1 MKTNGQSLR
10 IAGRHD
16 GKKIAF
22 TGQGNP
28 NSGVIIGDTSAMII
42 EAQATPR
49 LAAKVIDGNL
59 TEGYGKCITITPSQN
74 GSENVTQPLR
84 TRYETLYDRS
94 RFKISKLG

>member
-16 GKKIAF
+16 GKEIAFIEIGDGLWAF

-49 LAAKVIDGNL
+49 VAAKVIDGDL
-59 TEGYGKCITITPSQN
+59 TEG
-74 GSENVTQPLR
+74 
-84 TRYETLYDRS
+84 
-94 RFKISKLG
+94 